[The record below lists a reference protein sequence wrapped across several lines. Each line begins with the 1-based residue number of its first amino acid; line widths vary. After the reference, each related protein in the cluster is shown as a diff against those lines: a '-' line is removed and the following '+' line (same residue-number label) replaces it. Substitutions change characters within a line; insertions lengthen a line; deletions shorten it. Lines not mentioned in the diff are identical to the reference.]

1 MLKKG
6 VQNILFVKLK
16 KEVTKSLF
24 HDENVTSGSGVRVKA
39 SDAVFIEI
47 PTSEYYYKNLFGEY
61 KKIEKGN
68 TSNLWSCTSQNNSR
82 AYYLIY
88 NIYASTEVDV
98 IYSFTVIT

>member
-6 VQNILFVKLK
+6 VQNILFVKSK
-16 KEVTKSLF
+16 KEVTKSLS

-47 PTSEYYYKNLFGEY
+47 PASYKNLFGEY

-68 TSNLWSCTSQNNSR
+68 TSNLWSCTSK
-82 AYYLIY
+82 
-88 NIYASTEVDV
+88 
-98 IYSFTVIT
+98 ITLGHII

>member
-6 VQNILFVKLK
+6 VQNILFVKSK
-16 KEVTKSLF
+16 KEVTKSLS

-47 PTSEYYYKNLFGEY
+47 PTSYKNLFGEY

-82 AYYLIY
+82 HI
-88 NIYASTEVDV
+88 I
-98 IYSFTVIT
+98 

>member
-6 VQNILFVKLK
+6 VQNILFVKSK
-16 KEVTKSLF
+16 KEVTKSLS

-47 PTSEYYYKNLFGEY
+47 PTSYKNLFGEY

-98 IYSFTVIT
+98 IYSFSVIT

>member
-6 VQNILFVKLK
+6 VQNILFVKSK
-16 KEVTKSLF
+16 KEVTKSLS

-61 KKIEKGN
+61 KKIEKGI
-68 TSNLWSCTSQNNSR
+68 LR
-82 AYYLIY
+82 IFGR
-88 NIYASTEVDV
+88 VHPK
-98 IYSFTVIT
+98 ITLGHII